1 MGSTPLLRA
10 VVLAAALVVTGA
22 PVPASAAPS
31 PAAAEPQPQSQ
42 KAVTLLT
49 GDRVVLLSPDGAR
62 LSVLRGPGRRDVS
75 FQTERS
81 RGHLYVIPTDAAPLV
96 ANGTLDRHLFDVTE
110 LAASGYHDRL
120 PVIVTGGT
128 RSFAGA
134 GASAVRSLATVGGV
148 AMRLDEPGTFWNAL
162 LSKQVRGK
170 VWLDRLRKIDL
181 DQSVPQIGA
190 PAAWQAGFTGR
201 GVKVAVLDTGVD
213 AAHPS
218 LAGQVVASRNFTT
231 DPAGDGFG
239 HGTHVASTIA
249 GTNAKYRGVAYD
261 AQILDGKVCD
271 NSGSCPD
278 SALIAGMHWA
288 AVEQGARVINLS
300 LSGEDTP
307 DIDPLEQAVNDLT
320 AQTGALFVAAAG
332 NRPRCTQGEYV
343 NSPATADAALSV
355 GASDRNE
362 QLAVFSCRGPRIGDL
377 GMKPDVTAPGVGI
390 VAAQAAGTE
399 MGPVVEPGYIRASG
413 TSMATPH
420 VAGAAA
426 LLAQQHPSWK
436 GSDLKAALMASAWPN
451 PSLRPYDQGSG
462 RIDVAAAIKQNVV
475 TSPGGLSF
483 GKQGWPHDD
492 DLPVSRQLT
501 YRNLGLT
508 AATLA
513 LEATLLDAN
522 GQPAPAGALT
532 VSASSVT
539 VPAGGSATVTVTSN
553 TRHDGPPGIYHGR
566 IVASGGGQT
575 VGVPLAVELEPE
587 SYDLTLSAVDRKGA
601 LTGNVVTTLYSIDD
615 PDSLWIHPTDPSGV
629 VTVRVPKGRYHLETY
644 VGTARNGGGW
654 DTAMLVRPLIEVG
667 ANTRVTLDSRLA
679 KPVKVT
685 LPRKSAD
692 AAIIDIGYLRKH
704 GRGDHISGYLT
715 WTLDGF
721 YTAHLGPTVPD
732 SDFVSRVTG
741 QWGEEGPKG
750 NFANTPYFY
759 ALNWF
764 GYGKYVTGFQ
774 RTVKDSQ
781 LARITATFSSTVSK
795 REGLKYLFGL
805 APGTSAGGASLGVP
819 YDLPGKATQYVQ
831 PEGVGWNASFDEV
844 VRDGQNAPVTLTT
857 LRADERFLQPGD
869 RVSEQWNAAVFGP
882 SWPTGGKNPPV
893 ARSGDSI
900 VMDVPLFSD
909 AAGHV
914 GASAVDA
921 GETVLYR
928 NGQRVAESS
937 EPGVLFADVPAASA
951 TYRLATTVERS
962 VADFSTR
969 QAISWT
975 FRSSHV
981 ESETRLPAAVARFAP
996 DVDSRN
1002 RASWRSEWVPMA
1014 LDPLPDSAFGT
1025 VRRPTVDVSFDD
1037 GTSWSRASVRP
1048 SRHGDFEVLVAPPRK
1063 GAFVSLRVSATDR
1076 FGNRLDQSVVRAYG
1090 LR

>member
-1 MGSTPLLRA
+1 MGSIPLLRA
-10 VVLAAALVVTGA
+10 VVLAAALVLTGA
-22 PVPASAAPS
+22 TAPASAAPS
-31 PAAAEPQPQSQ
+31 PAAEPQQ
-42 KAVTLLT
+42 AVTLLT
-49 GDRVVLLSPDGAR
+49 GDRVVLLSPGGAQ

-96 ANGTLDRHLFDVTE
+96 ANGTLDRQLFDVTE

-134 GASAVRSLATVGGV
+134 GVSAVRSLAAVGGV
-148 AMRLDEPGTFWNAL
+148 AMRLDQPSTFWKAL
-162 LSKQVRGK
+162 LSKQVSGR
-170 VWLDRLRKIDL
+170 VWLDRQRKVDL

-218 LAGQVVASRNFTT
+218 LAGQVVASKNFTT

-249 GTNAKYRGVAYD
+249 GKNSKYRGVAYE

-278 SALIAGMHWA
+278 SALIEGMNWA
-288 AVEQGARVINLS
+288 AVEMGARVINLS

-307 DIDPLEQAVNDLT
+307 DLDPLEQAVNDLT
-320 AQTGALFVAAAG
+320 ARTGALFVAAAG

-355 GASDRNE
+355 GAIDRNE
-362 QLAVFSCRGPRIGDL
+362 QLAVFSCRGPRVGDL
-377 GMKPDVTAPGVGI
+377 GLKPDVTAPGVGI

-436 GSDLKAALMASAWPN
+436 GSDLKAALTASAWPN

-462 RIDVAAAIKQNVV
+462 RIDVAAAIEQNVV
-475 TSPGGLSF
+475 AAPGGVSF
-483 GKQGWPHDD
+483 GKQAWPHDD
-492 DLPVSRQLT
+492 DVPVSRQLT

-508 AATLA
+508 PATLA
-513 LEATLLDAN
+513 VEATLFDAS
-522 GQPAPAGALT
+522 GQPAPSGALT

-539 VPAGGSATVTVTSN
+539 VPAGGSATITVTSN
-553 TRHDGPPGIYHGR
+553 TRHNGPPGIYYGR
-566 IVASGGGQT
+566 VVASGGGQT
-575 VGVPLAVELEPE
+575 VGVPVAVEVEPE
-587 SYDLTLSAVDRKGA
+587 TYTLTLAAIDRKGA
-601 LTGNVVTTLYSIDD
+601 LTGNVVTTVYNIDD
-615 PDSLWIHPTDPSGV
+615 PDGLWIHPTDPSGV

-644 VGTARNGGGW
+644 IGTARSDGGW

-667 ANTRVTLDSRLA
+667 GNTRVNLDARLA
-679 KPVKVT
+679 KPVNVT

-704 GRGDHISGYLT
+704 ARGDHISGYLT

-721 YTAHLGPTVPD
+721 FTAHLGPTVAD
-732 SDFVSRVTG
+732 SDFISRVTG
-741 QWGEEGPKG
+741 QWGEEGPKE

-764 GYGKYVTGFQ
+764 GYGRYVTGFK

-781 LARITATFSSTVSK
+781 LAKITSTFSSTVSK
-795 REGLKYLFGL
+795 RAGLKYTYGL

-819 YDLPGKATQYVQ
+819 YDLPGRATQYVQ
-831 PEGVGWNASFDEV
+831 PDGVAWNESFDEV
-844 VRDGQNAPVTLTT
+844 VRDPDNVPVTVTT
-857 LRADERFLQPGD
+857 LRADERYLRAGD
-869 RVSEQWNAAVFGP
+869 RMSEQWNAAVFGP
-882 SWPTGGKNPPV
+882 TWPTGGKNPPV
-893 ARSGDSI
+893 ARNGDSI

-909 AAGHV
+909 AAGHA
-914 GASAVDA
+914 GTSAVDA
-921 GETVLYR
+921 GSTVLYR
-928 NGQRVAESS
+928 NGQQVAESS
-937 EPGVLFADVPAASA
+937 EPGSLFADVPAASA

-962 VADFSTR
+962 VADFSTK

-975 FRSSHV
+975 FRSGHV
-981 ESETRLPAAVARFAP
+981 ESETRLPTAVARFAP
-996 DVDSRN
+996 AVDSRN
-1002 RASWRSEWVPMA
+1002 RATRRSEWVQMS

-1037 GTSWSRASVRP
+1037 GKSWSRASVRP
-1048 SRHGDFEVLVAPPRK
+1048 SRHGDFEVLVSPPK
-1063 GAFVSLRVSATDR
+1063 SGAYVSLRVSATDR